1 MQEVPLSYHNIL
13 QSFLLPKSE
22 EEVGNL
28 STLQLLDRVIAQAL
42 LLLLLVHLD
51 VVLAQRVHIGVVTP
65 GIDVIM
71 SW

>member
-22 EEVGNL
+22 GEVGNL
-28 STLQLLDRVIAQAL
+28 STLQLLDRVIAQVL

-51 VVLAQRVHIGVVTP
+51 AVLAQRVLLGVVIP
-65 GIDVIM
+65 GTDVIM